1 MICLCISMEN
11 DAFKKKIHFLRGVW
25 YNEMSVSFGQVFAGK
40 DIGKLWKR
48 K

>member
-1 MICLCISMEN
+1 
-11 DAFKKKIHFLRGVW
+11 
-25 YNEMSVSFGQVFAGK
+25 MSVSFGQVFAGK

>member
-1 MICLCISMEN
+1 MLYRMVGGG
-11 DAFKKKIHFLRGVW
+11 AKKNIHFLKGVW
-25 YNEMSVSFGQVFAGK
+25 YNEVSVSFGQVFAGK